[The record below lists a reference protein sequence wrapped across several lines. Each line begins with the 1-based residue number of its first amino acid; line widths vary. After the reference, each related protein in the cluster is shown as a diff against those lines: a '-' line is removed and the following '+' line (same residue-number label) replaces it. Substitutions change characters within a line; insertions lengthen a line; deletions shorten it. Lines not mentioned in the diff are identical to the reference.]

1 MQKQV
6 MEKNSEKVAK
16 LNDAFRQSL
25 GSPLVAVNPKNQVN
39 TTQGIWD
46 CFNNEE
52 IGSIFQDIKSFN
64 NFTEGNNPYGEKD
77 FGSLERKGKTIFWKI
92 DYYDNDM
99 KYHSPD
105 NTNPEVTKRVLTV
118 MLASEY

>member
-1 MQKQV
+1 

-16 LNDAFRQSL
+16 LNDAFRQEL
-25 GSPLVAVNPKNQVN
+25 DNPFVAVNPRNQVK

-46 CFNNEE
+46 CFDNEE
-52 IGSIFQDIKSFN
+52 IGSIFQDIRKFDNFN
-64 NFTEGNNPYGEKD
+64 NENNPYKERD
-77 FGSLERKGKTIFWKI
+77 FGSLKRKGRTIFWKI

-99 KYHSPD
+99 KYHSLD
-105 NTNPEVTKRVLTV
+105 NTDPEKTKRVLTV

>member
-1 MQKQV
+1 
-6 MEKNSEKVAK
+6 MEKNSEKIAK

-52 IGSIFQDIKSFN
+52 ISSIFQDIKNFDG
-64 NFTEGNNPYGEKD
+64 FTEGDNPYGVKY
-77 FGSLERKGKTIFWKI
+77 FGSLKRKGITIFWKI
-92 DYYDNDM
+92 DY
-99 KYHSPD
+99 
-105 NTNPEVTKRVLTV
+105 
-118 MLASEY
+118 

>member
-1 MQKQV
+1 
-6 MEKNSEKVAK
+6 MEKNNSEKVAK
-16 LNDAFRQSL
+16 LNDALRQSL
-25 GSPLVAVNPKNQVN
+25 GSPFVAVNPRNQVV

-46 CFNNEE
+46 CFDNEQ
-52 IGSIFQDIKSFN
+52 IGSIFQDIKSFD
-64 NFTEGNNPYGEKD
+64 NFTEGDDPYGERD
-77 FGSLERKGKTIFWKI
+77 FGSLKRKGRTIFWKI

-105 NTNPEVTKRVLTV
+105 NTDPEKTKRVLTV

>member
-1 MQKQV
+1 MQKQG
-6 MEKNSEKVAK
+6 MEKNSEKIAK

-52 IGSIFQDIKSFN
+52 ISSIFQDIKSFN
-64 NFTEGNNPYGEKD
+64 NFTEGDNPYGEKD
-77 FGSLERKGKTIFWKI
+77 FGSLERKGRSIFWKI
-92 DYYDNDM
+92 DYYDNNLE
-99 KYHSPD
+99 YHSPD

>member
-1 MQKQV
+1 
-6 MEKNSEKVAK
+6 MEKNNSEKVAK
-16 LNDAFRQSL
+16 LNDALRQSL
-25 GSPLVAVNPKNQVN
+25 GSPFVAVNPRNQVV

-46 CFNNEE
+46 CFDNEE
-52 IGSIFQDIKSFN
+52 IGSIFQDIKSFDTFN
-64 NFTEGNNPYGEKD
+64 NENNPYEERD
-77 FGSLERKGKTIFWKI
+77 FGSLKRKGRTIFWKI